1 MSQDKIVYPDFKK
14 IIDNCKNIM
23 LEKFPQYKNSWTTMD
38 YDLGQCRGWSENKF
52 WDKRLTTEV
61 EEFFKA
67 KTIAEARKELED
79 IINVCAMIH
88 EQLTFTKDPNWRY
101 SM

>member
-1 MSQDKIVYPDFKK
+1 MGSEKILFPDFEK
-14 IIDNCKNIM
+14 IIENCKMIM
-23 LEKFPQYKNSWTTMD
+23 IEKFPEYKNSWTTLD
-38 YDLGQCRGWSENKF
+38 YDLGEYRGWTDTKF
-52 WDKRLTTEV
+52 WDKRLKTEL

-88 EQLTFTKDPNWRY
+88 EQLTFTYPARGT
-101 SM
+101 